1 MEADIWPIVAAPFV
15 GSFLSVLI
23 LRLPAC
29 ASVLVGRSR
38 CPACGHALG
47 PRDLVPLVSWL
58 AQRGRCRH
66 CGGALSRLYP
76 AIELGALAVALWAAT
91 MVSGWLLWASC
102 LLGWTLLALA
112 VIDIRALLL
121 PDALTLPLIPAGLAV
136 AYAIDPAEM
145 LDHAAGAAAG
155 YGGFV
160 LIELAYARLRGRAGL
175 GRGDAKLLGAAGAWV
190 SWSGLPFV
198 VLLAALAA
206 LAANAVARV
215 AGRPGAAATPVA
227 VTPVAVTPVAFSP
240 VAFGPWLALGT
251 WLVWLYGAPAL

>member
-1 MEADIWPIVAAPFV
+1 MEPDIWPIVAAPFV
-15 GSFLSVLI
+15 GSFLGVLI
-23 LRLPAC
+23 LRLPAG
-29 ASVLVGRSR
+29 ANVLIGRSR
-38 CPACGHALG
+38 CPACRHALG

-66 CGGALSRLYP
+66 CGGVLSRLYP
-76 AIELGALAVALWAAT
+76 AIEFGALAVALWAASA
-91 MVSGWLLWASC
+91 VSGWLLWASC

-121 PDALTLPLIPAGLAV
+121 PDALTLPLIAAGLAA
-136 AYAIDPAEM
+136 AYAIDPAEL

-155 YGGFV
+155 YAGFV

-206 LAANAVARV
+206 LAATAVARL
-215 AGRPGAAATPVA
+215 ARRPGAGAGAFA
-227 VTPVAVTPVAFSP
+227 VNP